1 MAQVVIRNID
11 DAVIE
16 RLRERAK
23 SKRQS
28 LEQTLRD
35 ALAEAARPSRTEV
48 LAKLARIRAM
58 SPPPKPGTPLAEDLI
73 REDRDSR

>member
-11 DAVIE
+11 DDVIE

-23 SKRQS
+23 ARRQS

-35 ALAEAARPSRTEV
+35 ALTAAARPSRVEV
-48 LAKLARIRAM
+48 LKEMARIRAL
-58 SPPPKPGTPLAEDLI
+58 SPKRRGRRLTAQQII
-73 REDRDSR
+73 REDRDSH